1 MSENNCKSLYVTEGF
16 ANGYYCLEKENIIYY
31 KLSDH
36 YNPNFESGLIWND
49 PEIGIN
55 WPNGKKILSKK
66 DTERTFNKS
75 LSEWKDDAN
84 LLLKSGQG
92 EVIQADDRT
101 VTMIIFISNSILKVS
116 PQYKEN
122 NLNRPWK
129 IAVAVEQNKELT
141 AKTKLLGEEGMR
153 KLVAKWHKEMKP
165 EYTVMTEFDLK
176 GETLQINF

>member
-1 MSENNCKSLYVTEGF
+1 MVNDMKYIGHIFLLLTMSISNYSY
-16 ANGYYCLEKENIIYY
+16 A
-31 KLSDH
+31 
-36 YNPNFESGLIWND
+36 FE
-49 PEIGIN
+49 
-55 WPNGKKILSKK
+55 ILSKQ
-66 DTERTFNKS
+66 DAERTFNKS

-84 LLLKSGQG
+84 LLVKSGQG
-92 EVIQADDRT
+92 EAIQDDDKT

-176 GETLQINF
+176 GETLQINFSIFEYGTNLLIDSLGNETNGCWQNCIKK

>member
-1 MSENNCKSLYVTEGF
+1 MVDDMKYIRFILLLLTVSISNYSY
-16 ANGYYCLEKENIIYY
+16 A
-31 KLSDH
+31 
-36 YNPNFESGLIWND
+36 FE
-49 PEIGIN
+49 
-55 WPNGKKILSKK
+55 ILSKK

-116 PQYKEN
+116 PQFKED
-122 NLNRPWK
+122 NLKRPWK

-141 AKTKLLGEEGMR
+141 EKTKLLGDEGMR
-153 KLVAKWHKEMKP
+153 KLVAKWHNEMKP

-176 GETLQINF
+176 GETLQINFSIFEYGTNLLIDSLGNETNGCWQGCIKK